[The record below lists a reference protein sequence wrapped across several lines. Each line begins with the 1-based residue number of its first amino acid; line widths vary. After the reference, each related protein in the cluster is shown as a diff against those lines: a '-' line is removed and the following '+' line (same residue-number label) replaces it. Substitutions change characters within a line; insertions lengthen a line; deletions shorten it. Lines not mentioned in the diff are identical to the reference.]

1 MCHGG
6 SPFVAKGY
14 IATVIVE
21 QMNPGHLTDL
31 FAIEI
36 PGQGTLHVAA
46 WIAIHDKRKVINF
59 TDIDRGLDRTF
70 ALATH
75 LVQLA
80 TPSSLG
86 PVPCHHVKVR
96 LRCIIGTG
104 QVDANAS
111 DMGPLLIYYLVL
123 TNSRQLLRLKPK
135 FPCPLLPRSP
145 RYVDIRVVLN
155 PQGLIL

>member
-1 MCHGG
+1 MGHGS
-6 SPFVAKGY
+6 SPFITKGN

-31 FAIEI
+31 FTVEI
-36 PGQGTLHVAA
+36 SGQSTLHVAA
-46 WIAIHDKRKVINF
+46 WITVHDKYQVINLINF
-59 TDIDRGLDRTF
+59 DRGLDCTF

-80 TPSSLG
+80 TPSGLG
-86 PVPCHHVKVR
+86 PVPCHHIKVR
-96 LRCIIGTG
+96 LGRIIGTG

-155 PQGLIL
+155 PQSLIL